1 MDLNKA
7 YKALKNAHNAGDVD
21 AARTIAKAINNFNK
35 ETEDS
40 ETDYDL
46 QDATV
51 AGMTLGISNKAR
63 ALGGA
68 AGDYVV
74 DALTPEKEADFG
86 RSYDESTERI
96 QQARRNY
103 LNQNPYL
110 GGGAEI
116 AGGVFTGLPVIHGLL
131 KSAPTILGRIGH
143 GALGGSGVGAVAGYG
158 FSEREPVRETL
169 EGAAFG
175 GAVGGLIPAA
185 IPAISK
191 IAKPILSRVNV
202 RTPAQKKLAEALGVG
217 SRQAEKRLSRL
228 GPEATIA
235 DLTPEAR
242 LLARDVRATRVPG
255 TTRAEILY
263 KRRARAQPDRLS
275 DAVENHLTQT
285 NDAYTRGKQLIVA
298 RKEAANVAY
307 KEANE
312 SIRQYVSEGINELI
326 ENPTIKSLIKKIKQV
341 PKYKDLED
349 NSSEVL
355 DQVYKFVGK
364 RARTSGDDQYLNQ
377 TLARDLREAMV
388 AENPAY
394 GKALQQFSDDMGLEE
409 ALQLGRRFLKE
420 NPKRISDL
428 LDNMSGAEKTE
439 YLTGVADAIIE
450 KIEKGVRGRDR
461 TAAIFGS
468 PRQEKQLARLFP
480 SRKNFLAFKKEI
492 LREAEFAET
501 KKNVLMGSPTQD
513 KRAGAEALNVTD
525 AAGVVYDASRGDT
538 VNLAR
543 RGVQAVRNIGK
554 KPNRKIAEELAKM
567 LFNQDPSANLRTL
580 RMLKGRPASEVLNQ
594 QNQNKLAA
602 ALIAGSI
609 AENNRR

>member
-1 MDLNKA
+1 M
-7 YKALKNAHNAGDVD
+7 
-21 AARTIAKAINNFNK
+21 
-35 ETEDS
+35 
-40 ETDYDL
+40 
-46 QDATV
+46 
-51 AGMTLGISNKAR
+51 
-63 ALGGA
+63 
-68 AGDYVV
+68 
-74 DALTPEKEADFG
+74 
-86 RSYDESTERI
+86 
-96 QQARRNY
+96 
-103 LNQNPYL
+103 
-110 GGGAEI
+110 
-116 AGGVFTGLPVIHGLL
+116 
-131 KSAPTILGRIGH
+131 
-143 GALGGSGVGAVAGYG
+143 
-158 FSEREPVRETL
+158 
-169 EGAAFG
+169 
-175 GAVGGLIPAA
+175 
-185 IPAISK
+185 
-191 IAKPILSRVNV
+191 
-202 RTPAQKKLAEALGVG
+202 
-217 SRQAEKRLSRL
+217 
-228 GPEATIA
+228 
-235 DLTPEAR
+235 
-242 LLARDVRATRVPG
+242 
-255 TTRAEILY
+255 
-263 KRRARAQPDRLS
+263 
-275 DAVENHLTQT
+275 
-285 NDAYTRGKQLIVA
+285 A